1 MIWEA
6 GMAKTAA
13 DMVAEAK
20 ARVENLTVEQ
30 AAAEI
35 EGGDTLLIDIREPDE
50 HHSGW
55 LYSRRGSGSSRDA

>member
-1 MIWEA
+1 
-6 GMAKTAA
+6 MAKTAA

-35 EGGDTLLIDIREPDE
+35 EGGDALLIDIREPC
-50 HHSGW
+50 
-55 LYSRRGSGSSRDA
+55 RRRWKTHPPPPAENAPL